1 MCVAPAV
8 RVAAS
13 MLPVAVGAAT
23 MADTVTVNC
32 FRSSLPDF
40 VPMTVTVAEP
50 APIGLMV
57 TSVPDLEVW
66 TMSCGDAAP
75 RSR

>member
-1 MCVAPAV
+1 MCVAPSV
-8 RVAAS
+8 SVAAA

-32 FRSSLPDF
+32 FRSRPLSLLP
-40 VPMTVTVAEP
+40 VTVTVAEP

-66 TMSCGDAAP
+66 TMSCGDADTA
-75 RSR
+75 